1 MWVIIKVDNREMIHV
16 ADIDTKEEAYEVI
29 YNDLLKL
36 YDGDVN
42 KMNEDIK
49 FGEAGIFDS
58 ELFAWSNRRGKYDIQ
73 AFWV

>member
-58 ELFAWSNRRGKYDIQ
+58 ELFAWSTRRGNYDIQ